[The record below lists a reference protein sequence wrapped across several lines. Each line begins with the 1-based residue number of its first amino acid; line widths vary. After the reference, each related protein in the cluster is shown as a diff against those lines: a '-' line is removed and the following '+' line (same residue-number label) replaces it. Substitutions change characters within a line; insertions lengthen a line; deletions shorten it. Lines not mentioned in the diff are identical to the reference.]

1 MNPFI
6 SKVIINTVLNNKNQY
21 KSTKNPNY
29 SEQDLKKGLNEL
41 IITVKRITKDTLF
54 IVTGVFAAGF
64 GLRGFLLPNDFID
77 GGAMGISLLLF
88 AAAGIF

>member
-41 IITVKRITKDTLF
+41 INRKSV
-54 IVTGVFAAGF
+54 V
-64 GLRGFLLPNDFID
+64 
-77 GGAMGISLLLF
+77 
-88 AAAGIF
+88 